1 MRLNGRRR
9 SDNVVDKR
17 RISGKS
23 IGIGGGIIGVI
34 IAAVITFMSG
44 GGIGDVAQSALNQ
57 LSQQGMGGTE
67 YVPDAEDERLATI
80 ASQVLAGTED
90 VWTR

>member
-9 SDNVVDKR
+9 SDNIVDKR

-23 IGIGGGIIGVI
+23 IGIGGGIIGII

-44 GGIGDVAQSALNQ
+44 EIGRASCR
-57 LSQQGMGGTE
+57 
-67 YVPDAEDERLATI
+67 ER
-80 ASQVLAGTED
+80 G
-90 VWTR
+90 